1 LYHEKEW
8 MMTPTTTSGQ
18 PDAGA
23 GSKTRIQS
31 VSRACQVLLWV
42 ADQPH
47 GATAKEIAASQSLA
61 LPTTYHLLNTLVDE
75 GLLARDGHRRYIL
88 GRSSAIL
95 AQAYLRGR
103 AVPDSLLSAVREL
116 ARRTGETS
124 YLADWGEHEI
134 RVLASVEGVR
144 MLRVAEVGSGVYKHG
159 HARANGKVLLAYAR
173 PEIREAYLRTH
184 PLVPCTDATIC
195 DRQALDRGLARI
207 RERGYAYDEQE
218 FAVGVACVA
227 APLMRNDQLIA
238 ALGISVPA
246 DRMEK
251 DRAELTEVLLDVT
264 AKATADIS
272 PPSDGDSAPAQ
283 AAPARNP
290 A

>member
-1 LYHEKEW
+1 
-8 MMTPTTTSGQ
+8 MTPTGR
-18 PDAGA
+18 AGERA
-23 GSKTRIQS
+23 AEAASKTRIQS
-31 VSRACQVLLWV
+31 VARAAHVLLWV

-47 GATAKEIAASQSLA
+47 GASAKEVAASQGLA

-75 GLLARDGHRRYIL
+75 GLLAKDVHRRYIL

-103 AVPDSLLSAVREL
+103 TVPEGLLGALREL

-134 RVLASVEGVR
+134 RVLASVEGSR
-144 MLRVAEVGSGVYKHG
+144 MLRVAEVDSGRYEHG

-173 PEIREAYLRTH
+173 PEVREAYLRSH
-184 PLVPCTDATIC
+184 PLVPLTERTIC
-195 DRQALDRGLARI
+195 DRRALDRELERI

-218 FAVGVACVA
+218 LAVGVGCVA
-227 APLMRNDQLIA
+227 APLLHNGQLIA

-246 DRMEK
+246 HRMESN
-251 DRAELTEVLLDVT
+251 RAELTKTLLDV
-264 AKATADIS
+264 AAAATAD
-272 PPSDGDSAPAQ
+272 
-283 AAPARNP
+283 AAPPDRAET
-290 A
+290 AAD

>member
-1 LYHEKEW
+1 
-8 MMTPTTTSGQ
+8 MTPSPTSGARDGD
-18 PDAGA
+18 PA
-23 GSKTRIQS
+23 SKTRIQS
-31 VSRACQVLLWV
+31 VARAAQVLLWV

-47 GATAKEIAASQSLA
+47 GASAKEIAASQGLA

-75 GLLARDGHRRYIL
+75 GLLAKDVHRRYIL

-103 AVPDSLLSAVREL
+103 SVPESLLSALRAL

-134 RVLASVEGVR
+134 RVLASVEGSR
-144 MLRVAEVGSGVYKHG
+144 MLRVAEVESGPYEHG

-173 PEIREAYLRTH
+173 PEMREEYLRSH
-184 PLVPCTDATIC
+184 PLVPVTDRTIC
-195 DRQALDRGLARI
+195 DRPALERELDRI

-218 FAVGVACVA
+218 FAPGVACIA
-227 APLMRNDQLIA
+227 APLLQNGQLIA

-246 DRMEK
+246 DRMETN
-251 DRAELTEVLLDVT
+251 RAELTKMVLEV
-264 AKATADIS
+264 AAAASADARR
-272 PPSDGDSAPAQ
+272 PDAVAG
-283 AAPARNP
+283 AAV
-290 A
+290 